1 VPLDP
6 LVRELPPAVRA
17 VQDDLMTETETEH
30 PRDARILLIWNPVST
45 EVTGDTLGSVMV
57 LLAQNLE
64 VVAMHT
70 TGPNDAPRLGDLAVE
85 QGYDAVFVLG
95 GDGTANEVIN
105 GVGDRLPIGVLP
117 AGGTSVLPR
126 VLGLPE
132 DLDEAAVRLCKALHE
147 GSTKSISL
155 GTVNDR
161 RFAFAAG
168 IGIDA
173 EIVKRIDER
182 GRGGE
187 YADEAKRP
195 GDLWFVREAI
205 GVLLGGEYAEPAM
218 RVEIPGEEP
227 REAATVFVANCSPW
241 SFAGPVPLD
250 IAPDASFDGGFDL
263 VIVESVDA
271 KAAPGRIASLL
282 RRERDDESIERFHDV
297 EKATIHCD
305 RPLPVQVDGELLG
318 EFDTIELGVVR
329 DAANLLV

>member
-1 VPLDP
+1 LTDT
-6 LVRELPPAVRA
+6 
-17 VQDDLMTETETEH
+17 D
-30 PRDARILLIWNPVST
+30 RDARILLIWNPVST
-45 EVTGDTLGSVMV
+45 EVTSDTLGAVIV
-57 LLAQNLE
+57 LLAEHLE

-70 TGPNDAPRLGDLAVE
+70 TGPNDAPRLGDLAVKD
-85 QGYDAVFVLG
+85 GYDAVFVLG

-132 DLDEAAVRLCKALHE
+132 DLEEAAVRLCKALHE
-147 GSTKSISL
+147 NSTRSIAL

-187 YADEAKRP
+187 DADEAKRP

-205 GVLLGGEYAEPAM
+205 GVLLDGEFAEPSM
-218 RVEIPGEEP
+218 TVEIPGEEP
-227 REAATVFVANCSPW
+227 REAASVFVANCSPW

-250 IAPDASFDGGFDL
+250 VAPDATFEGGFDL
-263 VIVESVDA
+263 VIVESVEA
-271 KAAPGRIASLL
+271 KSAPGRIASLL
-282 RRERDDESIERFHDV
+282 GKKSDDDDDGVERFHDL
-297 EKATIHCD
+297 ERATIRGK

-318 EFDTIELGVVR
+318 EFDTIELGVVPN
-329 DAANLLV
+329 AANLLV